1 VKQVEPGG
9 GRKPVSDHSQLP
21 ERTGEQPEIG
31 VGAQPV
37 LVARGICKSFPGV
50 VALDDVDFE
59 IRPGEVNALV
69 GENGAGKSTLIKIM
83 AGFYAPDRGEI
94 HVGGKHLSAD
104 PAAAHKAGVAT
115 IHQDH
120 HLVPSMTV
128 AENIMLGHWPSRF
141 GVISRRQQ
149 MSHALQTLSQVAPE
163 LSPSTLARRLS
174 PAEGQLVEIARA
186 LSEDAR
192 VLIMDEPTTSLSP
205 REIDRLFLVVN
216 ELKSN
221 KLGIVFV
228 SHWLEEVFRIADR
241 ITVLRDSKLVG
252 SAPASELDQA
262 KVIKMMVGRA
272 VHEVTTSERELGEVV
287 LEVRNLNRYGVVD
300 DVSFEVHR
308 GEIVTLAGLVG
319 AGRSEVASCIFGI
332 DPYDAGEVLINGKRV
347 APNDPTAA
355 IQAGI
360 GFIPEDRRRQALVA
374 QLSVRTNTTLSVL
387 QRIAPRWVILKERE
401 NEIMAEA
408 KRSLAIKM
416 SSPAA
421 RVSTLSGGNQQKV
434 VIARWLARRPRLL
447 ILDEPTKGVDVGAKA
462 EISEIIVR
470 LASQGTAI
478 LLISSELPEVLA
490 LSDRVLV
497 MRSGRISGEVNRR
510 SLSQELIM
518 RYATTG

>member
-1 VKQVEPGG
+1 MSGESKLPSKGYEP
-9 GRKPVSDHSQLP
+9 S
-21 ERTGEQPEIG
+21 RTGTIVQPL
-31 VGAQPV
+31 
-37 LVARGICKSFPGV
+37 LVAQGISKSFPGV
-50 VALDDVDFE
+50 VALDDVDLE

-94 HVGGKHLSAD
+94 RVDGKHLSAD

-141 GVISRRQQ
+141 GVISRKEQTK
-149 MSHALQTLSQVAPE
+149 HALQTLSQVAPE

-205 REIDRLFLVVN
+205 REIDRLFAVVN
-216 ELKSN
+216 ELKSK

-228 SHWLEEVFRIADR
+228 SHWLEEVFQIADR

-252 SAPASELDQA
+252 SAPASGLDEA

-272 VHEVTTSERELGEVV
+272 VHEVKTSARELGNVV
-287 LEVRNLNRYGVVD
+287 LEVRNLSRYGVVEEI
-300 DVSFEVHR
+300 SFKVHR

-319 AGRSEVASCIFGI
+319 AGRSEVANCIFGI
-332 DPYDAGEVLINGKRV
+332 DSYDTGEVLINGERV

-355 IQAGI
+355 IRAGI

-374 QLSVRTNTTLSVL
+374 QLSVSANTTLSVL
-387 QRIAPRWVILKERE
+387 HRIAPRWVISNERE
-401 NEIMAEA
+401 NEIMTEA
-408 KRSLAIKM
+408 QRSLSIKM
-416 SSPAA
+416 SSPSA

-434 VIARWLARRPRLL
+434 VIARWLARRPSVL

-470 LASQGTAI
+470 LALQGAAI

-497 MRSGRISGEVNRR
+497 MRSGRISGELDRR

-518 RYATTG
+518 SYATTG